1 MSTILV
7 AYATKN
13 GSTREVAEAIGAVA
27 LAAGAEVEV
36 TTAHSVTGPVSGTDL
51 LVLGAPIYSG
61 RWHRD
66 AHRFLKRHR
75 RELAGMP
82 VAVFALGP
90 RRDDEEAWQ
99 HSWKQ
104 LHRALAKRV
113 WLHPVAVG
121 LFGGADPAGRGR
133 AARRD
138 LRDWTAIGDWARSF
152 LAPAPAIGAAAQPA
166 RVPGPGAQSW

>member
-27 LAAGAEVEV
+27 LAEGADVEV
-36 TTAHSVTGPVSGTDL
+36 APAHSVDGPVTGADL
-51 LVLGAPIYSG
+51 IVLGAPIYSG

-75 RELAGMP
+75 RELADVP

-90 RRDDEEAWQ
+90 RRDEEEAWQ
-99 HSWKQ
+99 HSWEQ
-104 LHRALAKRV
+104 LHRALAKRA
-113 WLHPVAVG
+113 WLHPVSVE
-121 LFGGADPAGRGR
+121 LFGGADPARR
-133 AARRD
+133 SLATRRD
-138 LRDWTAIGDWARSF
+138 LRDWTVVRAWTRNV
-152 LAPAPAIGAAAQPA
+152 LASALAIGAPGVSAG
-166 RVPGPGAQSW
+166 RSGPGAE